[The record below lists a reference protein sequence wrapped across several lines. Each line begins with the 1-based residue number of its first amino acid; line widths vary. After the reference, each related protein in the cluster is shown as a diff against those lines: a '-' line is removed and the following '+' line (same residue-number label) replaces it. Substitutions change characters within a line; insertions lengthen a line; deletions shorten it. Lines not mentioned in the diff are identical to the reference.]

1 MLFKIEGVLFFFSFC
16 AAVPGRPS
24 PRPTAAATSAAATL
38 AQPSPLPNTPPA
50 AAPKQCLRRR
60 RRRRRSNPFS
70 RRPNPRAATNPR
82 AGTWG

>member
-1 MLFKIEGVLFFFSFC
+1 MKRHGMLFKIEGVLFFFSFC
-16 AAVPGRPS
+16 AAVPRRPS
-24 PRPTAAATSAAATL
+24 PRPTAAATL

-60 RRRRRSNPFS
+60 RRRRSNPFS